1 MQKMKKI
8 ITMIIILTLISYC
21 FISLINQKNV
31 LAQTTSPDINGI
43 NTSKYPG
50 IKEKIQAL
58 QKKYPNWSF
67 KILYTGL
74 DWNDVISNEYVGHGS
89 SPKNLVYNSSNYQ
102 GEWVCPVCGNKPYDN
117 GSWRCAS
124 EQAIKYMMDPRNSL
138 NESDI
143 FQFEQLTSSGS
154 DLGILQSMTRGTFLA
169 GHEQAIINAANKN
182 NLNCYYVVARLI
194 QEQGKSG
201 TVLALGT
208 GYNGQYVGYYNAFN
222 ISATGNTKEAIL
234 INALTYAKKK
244 GWTSL
249 DASIEGGISFLG
261 KQYISQGQNTL
272 YLQKF
277 DVIGNNSSNLYNN
290 QYMTNLL
297 AAENEGLTLRN
308 TYINTNSMALPHTF
322 IIPVYEN
329 MPQSECLRPNTNG
342 SSAITIDLVRVNVD
356 STLNIRNAPN
366 GSATG
371 ASLVK
376 DEIVTRIEK
385 ATTKV
390 GGTYWDKVR
399 KSNGTIG
406 YAARETFEGENKY
419 KLYLV
424 PVNENSD
431 NNNNGGNDGK
441 NTTKVKIDKK
451 NNIITVVPSAIANDI
466 LDAFGGPTKITR
478 ADGSFLNGG
487 NDLMATGFIV
497 EDKYTVVKKGDCN
510 GDGNT
515 NALDAAI
522 ILRYNVNQFSLKEC
536 YLRAGAISDNNNAT
550 ALDAAKI
557 LRYSVGQYNI
567 EL

>member
-261 KQYISQGQNTL
+261 KQYINQGQNTL

-308 TYINTNSMALPHTF
+308 TYINTNSMTLPHTF

-329 MPQSECLRPNTNG
+329 MPQSECSRPNTNA
-342 SSAITIDLVRVNVD
+342 SSTTTIDLVKVNVD

-371 ASLVK
+371 ACLVK
-376 DEIVTRIEK
+376 NEIVTRIEK

-406 YAARETFEGENKY
+406 YAARETFEGEGKY

-424 PVNENSD
+424 PISSS
-431 NNNNGGNDGK
+431 NNN
-441 NTTKVKIDKK
+441 
-451 NNIITVVPSAIANDI
+451 VVPSV
-466 LDAFGGPTKITR
+466 T
-478 ADGSFLNGG
+478 
-487 NDLMATGFIV
+487 
-497 EDKYTVVKKGDCN
+497 KGDVN
-510 GDGNT
+510 GDGRITSSDYVLIKNYIMGT
-515 NALDAAI
+515 GTLSEQAKTCAD
-522 ILRYNVNQFSLKEC
+522 YNGDGKITS
-536 YLRAGAISDNNNAT
+536 SDYVLIKNYIMNN
-550 ALDAAKI
+550 
-557 LRYSVGQYNI
+557 
-567 EL
+567 

>member
-308 TYINTNSMALPHTF
+308 TYINTNSMTLPHTF

-329 MPQSECLRPNTNG
+329 MPQSECSRPNTNA
-342 SSAITIDLVRVNVD
+342 SSTTTIDLVKVNVD

-371 ASLVK
+371 ACLVK
-376 DEIVTRIEK
+376 NEIVTRIEK

-487 NDLMATGFIV
+487 NDLLATGFIV